1 MKPPGVRPVFPFTA
15 IVGQDEMKLALLL
28 NVVAPSVGGVYV
40 TGHRGTGKSTAVRA
54 LADLLPP
61 LTAVRGCAYNC
72 DPADEDALC
81 DECAARA
88 SNGSGLKRE
97 RKPIPVVELP
107 LGATEDRVCG
117 TIDLARALKE
127 GVKSFEPGLLA
138 RANRGFLYIDEVN
151 LLEDHLVDLLLD
163 VAATGRNRVEREG
176 VSAEHPSRFRLV
188 GSGNPEEG
196 ELRPQLLDR
205 FGLCVEVETERDLD
219 SRVRIVEHREAF
231 DADPA
236 AFNAAQQTEQTR
248 LRKRVLRAAGKFA
261 RVTVARP
268 ILHRIAEL
276 CLRLGVDGHRGEI
289 TVTRAARALAA
300 LEGRGAVSGEDVRRV
315 AAMALRHRLRRD
327 PLEQGGAG
335 ARVETLAG
343 ELFDGRNGAEAESHP
358 GDARRGT
365 RQPAQVAGKE
375 MHGEMPEAMTAVG
388 DNHAGEQGSVDA
400 SASDRFDTND
410 RVDTSDRVEMNGDGR
425 GVGGSGSER
434 ELVVPPAEVALR
446 RDASAQ
452 RPEAGEGR
460 RRTGAT
466 ARRADASS
474 RRRAGART
482 SEFAVR
488 GRYAGASQVKTAS
501 GSIALDA
508 TLRAA
513 ALNTARGVASGL
525 RAARTVESHSA
536 RRVESPSARK
546 AEAAAGELRVTAE
559 SLRFKRFRGKVGSLF
574 IFVVDTSGSMAAN
587 RIAQAK
593 GALAQLLRRS
603 YVNRD
608 RVALVAFREGGSEL
622 LLAPCASASRA
633 RALLDALP
641 VGGATPL
648 AAGLLRAL
656 EITRRAAAEST
667 RQVRLVIFTDGRA
680 NVPLAGK
687 SSLKGA
693 TKGSLAGATEGS
705 LEGAAKGSLE
715 GAARGAE
722 IREEILALG
731 ASLKRAGVSSLV
743 IDTQSRFTAG
753 GEGRFLSDAIGG
765 RFVRLP
771 QLFSA
776 SALSEAVGD
785 A

>member
-1 MKPPGVRPVFPFTA
+1 MAAGRPTHNSTIKPSGVRPVFPFTA
-15 IVGQDEMKLALLL
+15 IVAQEEMKLALLL
-28 NVVAPSVGGVYV
+28 NVVAPSVGGVFI

-72 DPADEDALC
+72 DPADDGALC

-88 SNGSGLKRE
+88 SDGSVLKRE

-117 TIDLARALKE
+117 TIDIARALKE

-163 VAATGRNRVEREG
+163 VAATGRNLVEREG

-205 FGLCVEVETERDLD
+205 FGLCVEVETIGDLE
-219 SRVRIVEHREAF
+219 SRVLIVEHREAF
-231 DADPA
+231 DADPS
-236 AFNAAQQTEQTR
+236 AFNAAQQAAQSR
-248 LRKRVLRAAGKFA
+248 LRKRVVRAAGKFA
-261 RVTVARP
+261 SVEVARP

-276 CLRLGVDGHRGEI
+276 CMRLGVDGHRGEI

-300 LEGRGAVSGEDVRRV
+300 LEGRGEVSREDVRRV

-335 ARVETLAG
+335 ARVETLADEMFG
-343 ELFDGRNGAEAESHP
+343 DGDAEAESSS
-358 GDARRGT
+358 GDAGRGT
-365 RQPAQVAGKE
+365 RRTEKFSGKE
-375 MHGEMPEAMTAVG
+375 MSAETAAGG
-388 DNHAGEQGSVDA
+388 DHRAGERRQD
-400 SASDRFDTND
+400 SDGVCTG
-410 RVDTSDRVEMNGDGR
+410 DRVETSIDVRGVVDMNGDGR
-425 GVGGSGSER
+425 GVVGGSER
-434 ELVVPPAEVALR
+434 ELVVPPAELALR
-446 RDASAQ
+446 REAFA
-452 RPEAGEGR
+452 RKAEAGEGGRHTDSAAR
-460 RRTGAT
+460 RRDSTT
-466 ARRADASS
+466 

-482 SEFAVR
+482 SEFAAR
-488 GRYAGASQVKTAS
+488 GRYAGASHVKTES
-501 GSIALDA
+501 GGVALDA

-513 ALNTARGVASGL
+513 AGL
-525 RAARTVESHSA
+525 RAAGMRVAPESLLT
-536 RRVESPSARK
+536 P
-546 AEAAAGELRVTAE
+546 E
-559 SLRFKRFRGKVGSLF
+559 SLRFKRFRGKTGSLF
-574 IFVVDTSGSMAAN
+574 IFLVDTSGSMAAN

-593 GALAQLLRRS
+593 GALAVLLRRS

-608 RVALVAFREGGSEL
+608 RIALVSFREGGAEL

-641 VGGATPL
+641 IGGATPL

-656 EITRRAAAEST
+656 EIARRAAAESA
-667 RQVRLVIFTDGRA
+667 RRVRLVVFTDGRA

-687 SSLKGA
+687 
-693 TKGSLAGATEGS
+693 GS
-705 LEGAAKGSLE
+705 LEGAAKGSLKGGARDLLE
-715 GAARGAE
+715 GAGRGE
-722 IREEILALG
+722 RIRDEILALG
-731 ASLKRAGVSSLV
+731 ASLKKAGVSSLV

-771 QLFSA
+771 QLFSEA
-776 SALSEAVGD
+776 ALSDAVGD